1 MEEIIEL
8 INSIAGKYNSLLI
21 FDDWVTMMAIS
32 ISNSSEVF
40 KNELYNKRE
49 QQYLN
54 IVQKYNKEEIK
65 KLSKMFSK
73 LVDLFTQE
81 IDDYLGKIYMKC
93 EMR

>member
-32 ISNSSEVF
+32 ISNSSELL
-40 KNELYNKRE
+40 KTELHNRRE

-54 IVQKYNKEEIK
+54 IVQKYNEEEIK

-73 LVDLFTQE
+73 LVILFTQE

>member
-8 INSIAGKYNSLLI
+8 INSISGKYSSLLI

-32 ISNSSEVF
+32 ISNSSELL
-40 KNELYNKRE
+40 KTELHNRRE

-54 IVQKYNKEEIK
+54 IVQKYNEEEIK

-73 LVDLFTQE
+73 LVILFTQE